1 MMLKYNR
8 VKPIRVPVHLKI
20 PVPAPRPRPA
30 FTLKISVPL
39 LPRQGPSESRG
50 PTLAKILYE
59 ISKSQISGLD
69 FGFLSKI
76 SDFISLIKSVKIV
89 DEKIRALFF
98 ESRFE

>member
-1 MMLKYNR
+1 MGLA
-8 VKPIRVPVHLKI
+8 PISDHL
-20 PVPAPRPRPA
+20 A
-30 FTLKISVPL
+30 
-39 LPRQGPSESRG
+39 GSRG

>member
-1 MMLKYNR
+1 MNMKMYVGIAVPFLQPGAIDSKKHNR
-8 VKPIRVPVHLKI
+8 Q
-20 PVPAPRPRPA
+20 
-30 FTLKISVPL
+30 F
-39 LPRQGPSESRG
+39 SEHNRRSPRG